1 VESVAV
7 LAAVALRSLHES
19 SVSQPWSGRAAAAW
33 WPAARHLQAGED
45 NEPMNTRFLSSFAV
59 TAGTRLIPGV
69 VFLILGAAAFH
80 NH

>member
-1 VESVAV
+1 
-7 LAAVALRSLHES
+7 
-19 SVSQPWSGRAAAAW
+19 
-33 WPAARHLQAGED
+33 
-45 NEPMNTRFLSSFAV
+45 MNTRFLSSFAV